1 MGNKT
6 RENQGQYVVKSNELI
21 RRTRY
26 DMTTQQQK
34 IVLYAISK
42 IKPND
47 PPQTQYEISI
57 DEICAACGI
66 VIDGTGY
73 YYKAIKDDLVNL
85 TQRIWIK
92 MPDKSE
98 TTVSWIGDA
107 TIIPLSGKVYIKFH
121 EKMAPYLFEL
131 QERYTQYQL
140 KNVLVFKSRYS
151 IRLYELLR
159 SFITQQE
166 IDYGIEKEAR
176 FTVDELRELMA
187 VEKYN
192 RWADFDRYV
201 IRKAVDE
208 INRCSDEM
216 RITYDTYKNNG
227 RSVSNIVFVI
237 GSPSARQR
245 LDAHDVARERLQAHR
260 KKRPPKP
267 PADATEAKNEDLS
280 EVARKI
286 HAMPDTEKAQKVR
299 EIAENRAKGK
309 EAGAALRTMFEK
321 PWDGDRSLTEEEK
334 TALKNAADVLEYFA
348 SLGIMKD

>member
-6 RENQGQYVVKSNELI
+6 REDQGQFVVKSNDLI

-34 IVLYAISK
+34 IVLFAISK

-47 PPQTQYEISI
+47 PPNTQYEISI

-66 VIDGTGY
+66 QIDGTGY
-73 YYKAIKDDLVNL
+73 YYKAIKEDLVNL
-85 TQRIWIK
+85 TQRLWVK

-131 QERYTQYQL
+131 RERYTQYQL

-159 SFITQQE
+159 SYTTQQN
-166 IDYGIEKEAR
+166 IDNGTEKEVR
-176 FTVDELRELMA
+176 FTVEELREVLA

-192 RWADFDRYV
+192 RWADFERYV

-208 INRCSDEM
+208 INRCSDELC
-216 RITYDTYKNNG
+216 ISYDTYKNNG
-227 RSVSNIVFVI
+227 RSVTDIVFII
-237 GSPSARQR
+237 GSPTGKQR
-245 LDAHDVARERLQAHR
+245 IDAHKETEERLRIHR
-260 KKRPPKP
+260 KKRAPQP
-267 PADATEAKNEDLS
+267 PAEEAAQS
-280 EVARKI
+280 AR
-286 HAMPDTEKAQKVR
+286 AMPDAEKLQKLR
-299 EIAENRAKGK
+299 EIAENREKGK
-309 EAGAALRTMFEK
+309 EAGAVLRGMLEK
-321 PWDGDRSLTEEEK
+321 QQSGENKPITEEEE
-334 TALKNAADVLEYFA
+334 TALKNAANVLEYFMN
-348 SLGIMKD
+348 LGILK

>member
-1 MGNKT
+1 MGNKIK
-6 RENQGQYVVKSNELI
+6 ENQEQYVVKSNDLI
-21 RRTRY
+21 QHTRY

-66 VIDGTGY
+66 EIDGTGY

-85 TQRIWIK
+85 TQRIWVK
-92 MPDKSE
+92 LPDKSE
-98 TTVSWIGDA
+98 ATVSWIGDA
-107 TIIPLSGKVYIKFH
+107 LIVPLSGKVYIKFH
-121 EKMAPYLFEL
+121 ERMAPYLFEL
-131 QERYTQYQL
+131 NKRYTQYQL

-159 SFITQQE
+159 SYITQQE
-166 IDYGIEKEAR
+166 INNGVEKEQK

-187 VEKYN
+187 VKKYD

-216 RITYDTYKNNG
+216 RITYDTYKSNG
-227 RSVSNIVFVI
+227 RSVSHINFII

-245 LDAHDVARERLQAHR
+245 MDAHSEARERLRVHRNKRPAKSAAEATNGAGYMSKEQAEAEGKQIKAELR
-260 KKRPPKP
+260 AMEKQLANIRAQMDDLKNEEDKKRVSVLIEQ
-267 PADATEAKNEDLS
+267 AANALEAAKRTANILS
-280 EVARKI
+280 PTDE
-286 HAMPDTEKAQKVR
+286 
-299 EIAENRAKGK
+299 
-309 EAGAALRTMFEK
+309 
-321 PWDGDRSLTEEEK
+321 
-334 TALKNAADVLEYFA
+334 
-348 SLGIMKD
+348 